1 MFLALIQCACYV
13 LNCIWLLYIYCLLIA
28 TLLCALIVV
37 SCITQEM
44 NRGRGFDRGRG
55 FTRGRFFSPPGN
67 YGRRDGGKFLFL
79 NLTLVLCKVINSS

>member
-1 MFLALIQCACYV
+1 MYIE
-13 LNCIWLLYIYCLLIA
+13 CICLLFIYCLLIA
-28 TLLCALIVV
+28 TCICALIV

-67 YGRRDGGKFLFL
+67 YGRRDGG
-79 NLTLVLCKVINSS
+79 NLIFINLS